1 MDVLHFING
10 WAFSFVEGI
19 VILLFFIL
27 LNNNKDFIM
36 KNKMK
41 SIGFLILYTVF
52 SYWATMYIPIGMHT
66 MLITG
71 FIILSLSYITKTNL
85 YASAIS
91 VGIIFVIIV
100 FVELLAIIIGG
111 VLFKVNLSM
120 SAINSVPLNRMYFLI
135 AINLIKFMIFSILY
149 KINIDIF
156 KLDIFRKEN
165 SLATF
170 VILQIFIMGMFI
182 LSVNYLAT
190 HPEEITTYTFLVY
203 TIYITF
209 IIIAFLD
216 FREREKLLKLKHK
229 YNLQEE
235 YVKNME
241 TVVSVIRREKHD
253 FANHL
258 NTILAMCLI
267 RKPDTYDKMHAY
279 ILKLGE
285 NIKKSYRFYNTGND
299 YVDGLLAVK
308 SNYAFENDI
317 HMEVDVEAPIR
328 RAEVRDNDLTSIIG
342 NIVDNAFEAI
352 MGQDDWEGAVVSFCT
367 YIEDDRFFISI
378 ADNGPGIPKDSL
390 NKVFQ
395 NGFSTKTKKKEDH
408 GFGLYIVKKMVEKN
422 KGKITINSSDEETE
436 FLIKFK
442 LREGKDGESSKDD
455 NRSYSEGESQSQRIA
470 T

>member
-1 MDVLHFING
+1 MDILHFVNE
-10 WAFSFVEGI
+10 WVFSFVEAIG
-19 VILLFFIL
+19 ILLFFIL
-27 LNNNKDFIM
+27 LNNNKYFII
-36 KNKMK
+36 KNMFK
-41 SIGFLILYTVF
+41 SFLFLILYTVF
-52 SYWATMYIPIGMHT
+52 SYWATMYIPVGIHT
-66 MLITG
+66 IFITV
-71 FIILSLSYITKTNL
+71 FIVIALSYITNTNI
-85 YASAIS
+85 YASTIS
-91 VGIIFVIIV
+91 VGITF
-100 FVELLAIIIGG
+100 IIITLIEYVILVIGIS
-111 VLFKVNLSM
+111 LFRLEL
-120 SAINSVPLNRMYFLI
+120 NSIISIPIYRLYFLI
-135 AINLIKFMIFSILY
+135 AINILKFITILLMY
-149 KINIDIF
+149 RIKINIF
-156 KLDIFRKEN
+156 KLDIFQREN

-170 VILQIFIMGMFI
+170 IILQVFIMSTFI
-182 LSVNYLAT
+182 LSLNHVVSHPANILMYNVSLLIIYFLFIFICYLDIK
-190 HPEEITTYTFLVY
+190 E
-203 TIYITF
+203 
-209 IIIAFLD
+209 
-216 FREREKLLKLKHK
+216 RERLIKLKHK
-229 YNLQEE
+229 YKLQEE
-235 YVKNME
+235 YVNNME

-285 NIKKSYRFYNTGND
+285 NVQKSYRFFDTGND

-352 MGQDDWEGAVVSFCT
+352 MGQADWKGAVVSFCT

-408 GFGLYIVKKMVEKN
+408 GFGLYIVKKMVDRN
-422 KGKITINSSDEETE
+422 KGKITINSTEDETE
-436 FLIKFK
+436 FLIEFK
-442 LREGKDGESSKDD
+442 LMEDKNGESSKGD
-455 NRSYSEGESQSQRIA
+455 NKRDSEGESQSQRVA